1 MKRLKAVRLS
11 RSKTVCNSILF
22 VCLGNI
28 CRSPIA
34 QGIAEKIAREKGL
47 DLKID
52 SCGTS
57 AYHIGES
64 PCENSQIIA
73 KQKGVDISLQK
84 ARQLCQKDFVGFD
97 IIVGLDQNNVNTV
110 QTLTNKKIYK
120 LGDFGYEGKDVPD
133 PYFFD
138 GFEGFDRVYEM
149 IECCVKEL
157 FDVKIGKTL

>member
-1 MKRLKAVRLS
+1 
-11 RSKTVCNSILF
+11 
-22 VCLGNI
+22 LGNI
-28 CRSPIA
+28 CRSPLA
-34 QGIAEKIAREKGL
+34 QGIAQKIANERNLEL
-47 DLKID
+47 TID

-64 PCENSQIIA
+64 PCENSQKIA
-73 KQKGVDISLQK
+73 RKKGIDISLQK

-97 IIVGLDQNNVNTV
+97 IIVGLDQNNVNTI
-110 QTLTNKKIYK
+110 QALTDKTIYK
-120 LGDFGYEGKDVPD
+120 LGDFGYDGKDVPD

-138 GFEGFDRVYEM
+138 GFEGFETVYDM